1 MGSDVSAR
9 EKWELF
15 LRGDDVGPMVSPL
28 CDNWSL
34 DVPYHWPYDEPEPF
48 REGHPSRTLGEQI
61 AMAGVCGWDPTF
73 LAAIPF
79 TPRDPAL
86 RPQVTTGRLD
96 CGGTRAESVVH
107 TPYGDLTSVVE
118 QKVSSH
124 VVKAEL
130 ACEEDYRRKAWAV
143 RRGMDYDEDGAIAAG
158 QELARAVGD
167 KGVLGTWF
175 GPPAMALNHNE
186 MHYHLADF
194 PDAVLEL
201 RAAVRQAQFKQIET
215 LRKAGFDYLFYC
227 VDGTEWVSPSFFAE
241 SILPDT
247 LVLFGRWRKL
257 GGFILWHSCGH
268 VARLLERGFYNQC
281 RPEIFETLSEP
292 PVGNLPSLAWA
303 QQRLDQRIA
312 TKGNIPLG
320 VLLNGTE
327 EQVREEVRRVR
338 EQTRGTRHIVG
349 LSDDVLANTPLANA
363 RALVDEARRR

>member
-1 MGSDVSAR
+1 MGTDLPAR

-15 LRGDDVGPMVSPL
+15 LRGQDVGPLVSPL

-48 REGHPSRTLGEQI
+48 QEGHRARTLGEQI
-61 AMAGVCGWDPTF
+61 AMAKVCGWDPTF
-73 LAAIPF
+73 LASIPF
-79 TPRDPAL
+79 TPRDPDIE
-86 RPQVTTGRLD
+86 PQVKTTQLGGGGRR
-96 CGGTRAESVVH
+96 TETVIR
-107 TPYGDLTSVVE
+107 TPYGDLTSVSE
-118 QKVSSH
+118 HKATSRT
-124 VVKAEL
+124 VKAEL
-130 ACEEDYRRKAWAV
+130 ASQEDYRRKAWVV
-143 RRGMDYDEDGAIAAG
+143 RRAMDYGEDAAIAAG
-158 QELARAVGD
+158 RELARAVGD

-175 GPPAMALNHNE
+175 GPPAMAVNHDE

-194 PDAVLEL
+194 PDAAMEL
-201 RAAVRQAQFKQIET
+201 RAATRELQLTQLDT
-215 LRKAGFDYLFYC
+215 LRKSGFDYLFYC
-227 VDGTEWVSPSFFAE
+227 VSGTEWISPSFFAE
-241 SILPDT
+241 SILGDT
-247 LVLFGRWRKL
+247 LAIFARWRAL

-268 VARLLERGFYNQC
+268 LARLVERGFYNQC
-281 RPEIFETLSEP
+281 LPEVFETLSEP

-303 QQRLDQRIA
+303 RQQLDPRIA